1 MSQNRYSFKIR
12 VGVVVFNPHGDLLLV
27 RQNQNP
33 FWVLPGGTLEPGETM
48 ADCAVRELQEEAN
61 LVVSDPKLLFIA
73 DFLVDPTQTP
83 PKQAVDVVFK
93 VKLDSDPSAMVLETT
108 ENIDEMAFLGLA
120 DIQANDRFGT
130 SVSLDGNRLAVGADG
145 DDAAGN
151 PPALERETGAVYLFT
166 FADSLFQGGAL
177 QAIVGLGFDAGGNDL
192 DIALDDFDRFGS
204 SVALDGTRL
213 VVGALGDDGQ
223 LCGRVDD
230 QR

>member
-12 VGVVVFNPHGDLLLV
+12 VGVVVFNAHGNLLLV

-93 VKLDSDPSAMVLETT
+93 VKLDSDPSAMVMETT
-108 ENIDEMAFLGLA
+108 ENIDEMAFFGLA
-120 DIQANDRFGT
+120 DVIGLSEKGLLKPTLVFERLLTHWQAKFWPQ
-130 SVSLDGNRLAVGADG
+130 DGLASAYLGAY
-145 DDAAGN
+145 A
-151 PPALERETGAVYLFT
+151 R
-166 FADSLFQGGAL
+166 
-177 QAIVGLGFDAGGNDL
+177 
-192 DIALDDFDRFGS
+192 
-204 SVALDGTRL
+204 
-213 VVGALGDDGQ
+213 
-223 LCGRVDD
+223 
-230 QR
+230 